1 MVAVASIS
9 ITAAD
14 VAAAYAAKDLSPVA
28 LGDLMLRCRREL
40 GISQQE
46 LARRTGITPG
56 TLHHFE
62 AVALMPEPYRG
73 YTDTGKLAFKT
84 ARALT
89 ALVNDPRFTEIAALF
104 VSRRLS
110 SVYIET
116 VVRMA
121 KLHPKAEVD
130 ALVTLAFTRARKQ
143 PQDWVGPVVVARRP
157 RVDPRAL
164 QAHILALAGEVE
176 AWGIGEHCEIER
188 LPVMAAARVLDQ
200 RLHHAVLRAVDAPD
214 DHREAWRPAGTR
226 LAMLLTEELDRRPR
240 NGQISM
246 QATT

>member
-1 MVAVASIS
+1 MLAVTAIP
-9 ITAAD
+9 ITPAD
-14 VAAAYAAKDLSPVA
+14 VAAAYAAKDLSPVS

-143 PQDWVGPVVVARRP
+143 PQEWVGPVVVARRP

-176 AWGIGEHCEIER
+176 AWGIGEHCEVER
-188 LPVMAAARVLDQ
+188 LPVVAAARLLDD
-200 RLHHAVLRAVDAPD
+200 RLHRAVLATTAANGHVEGILVELKGQRRSA
-214 DHREAWRPAGTR
+214 
-226 LAMLLTEELDRRPR
+226 LLDEEPRRPLA
-240 NGQISM
+240 GQ
-246 QATT
+246 AGLL